1 MQGQGQGL
9 DLQGQGQGLDILG
22 QEHDSWGLCRVGHGS
37 IFADP
42 IQSNPKIAGI
52 KDNSYIRAYVPLSI
66 VMTINIGYS
75 AVVKSL

>member
-1 MQGQGQGL
+1 MLIKVG
-9 DLQGQGQGLDILG
+9 
-22 QEHDSWGLCRVGHGS
+22 HYRVGHGS

-42 IQSNPKIAGI
+42 IQSNPKIAVI
-52 KDNSYIRAYVPLSI
+52 KANLLIRAYVPLSV